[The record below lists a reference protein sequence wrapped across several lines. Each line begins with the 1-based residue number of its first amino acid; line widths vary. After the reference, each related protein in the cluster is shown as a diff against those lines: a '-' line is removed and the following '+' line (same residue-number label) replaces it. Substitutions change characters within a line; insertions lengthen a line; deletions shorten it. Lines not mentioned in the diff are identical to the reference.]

1 MRPRIIT
8 HLSDGALVFSCL
20 AAVLL
25 TACPAEEDS
34 KKEDLGEKIE
44 EKTDEANDGI
54 EELGDK
60 AEDKLD
66 DNKDN

>member
-1 MRPRIIT
+1 MKIVTP
-8 HLSDGALVFSCL
+8 GALAFSLGVFAL
-20 AAVLL
+20 AG
-25 TACPAEEDS
+25 CPMEEKDS

-54 EELGDK
+54 EKLGDK

-66 DNKDN
+66 DENNN